1 MLTCI
6 LCKRRI
12 LSAFVFV
19 PVVCDRKGRPLYT
32 APAHAACVDLAAEE
46 LTGEDLTAA
55 RAALAAGHEAR
66 AACGLLATGRPG
78 GDRMNAPDVIRVS
91 GGRGLACGRDR
102 RNPDNPSLV
111 AHGTLTRR
119 GRP

>member
-32 APAHAACVDLAAEE
+32 APAHAACADLAAEG

-55 RAALAAGHEAR
+55 RAVLAAGHD
-66 AACGLLATGRPG
+66 GLERL
-78 GDRMNAPDVIRVS
+78 VS
-91 GGRGLACGRDR
+91 SWQPAGQA
-102 RNPDNPSLV
+102 V
-111 AHGTLTRR
+111 TA
-119 GRP
+119 